1 MSKGKKKVQ
10 NCLVIPACSHSVF
23 LTAIHTINGVTSV
36 GTQCNLL
43 DAPSLQKLSQVTL
56 LDIFFVTETEAE
68 ETDMN
73 T

>member
-1 MSKGKKKVQ
+1 MSKEKKKVQ

-23 LTAIHTINGVTSV
+23 LTTINGVTSV